1 MLPPSALRGI
11 FRTDARARAAYSEG
25 AGIYRI
31 VPRAVAIPRDT
42 EDLRVLVSWAR
53 EKGVPLVARGAGSA
67 MGGGNVGDGVVM
79 DLARFAQPLSLDPS
93 SRSATTGAAV
103 TLARLN
109 ASAADYRLRLPPDPS
124 SANWAT
130 LGGMVSTNAAGARSV
145 RFGSVRPWVQGL
157 TLITADAEEV
167 ALRRGRNEPHARA
180 AALDR
185 FRQDVA
191 PRLRIAA
198 PLISSCFPA
207 VSKNSSGYA
216 IDAYLAS
223 GDLVDL
229 IIGAEGTLG
238 VVTEV
243 TWRLDPVPE
252 CRAGMR
258 VQLPSLDHLHMVVA
272 AINQHE
278 PSAVEL
284 LDRSFIDL
292 VGPSYRASAGVGSG
306 VEALLLVEFERDQQD
321 SLRQALALA
330 ESAARPWAVS
340 VEVAYSGDADRLWA
354 IRHAASPILAGL
366 PEDRR
371 SLQVVEDACVPLERM
386 GEYIASVR
394 SMAAELEL
402 PVVMFGHAGDGHI
415 HVNLLPE
422 LVRSGWQDRVASLL
436 QDVTYLVKKLGGTA
450 SGEHGDGRLRVQAMD
465 AIYGAEIVGLF
476 REIKHAFDPSGIFNP
491 GIILP
496 SGEPPISRL
505 KVGLGAAAIPEDIQ
519 RGLREIE
526 LTGGYSRSRLE
537 LAGEVGSQ
545 ESGVGQL

>member
-1 MLPPSALRGI
+1 MLPPPALRGI

-53 EKGVPLVARGAGSA
+53 EHGVPLVARGAGSA

-79 DLARFAQPLSLDPS
+79 DLGGFAHPLSLDSS
-93 SRSATTGAAV
+93 SRTATTGAAI

-109 ASAADYRLRLPPDPS
+109 AAAADHRLRLPPDPS

-167 ALRRGRNEPHARA
+167 ALRRGARETNTRA

-185 FRQDVA
+185 FSQDVDPLLHTA
-191 PRLRIAA
+191 ASLVSDRFPRVR
-198 PLISSCFPA
+198 
-207 VSKNSSGYA
+207 KNSSGYA

-223 GDLVDL
+223 GDLLDL

-238 VVTEV
+238 IVTEV

-292 VGPSYRASAGVGSG
+292 IGLSHRASAGVGSG

-321 SLRQALALA
+321 ALRQALALA
-330 ESAARPWAVS
+330 ESAVRPWAVS
-340 VEVAYSGDADRLWA
+340 VDIVYSGDADRLWA

-371 SLQVVEDACVPLERM
+371 SLQVIEDACVPIERM
-386 GEYIASVR
+386 GEYIAAVR
-394 SMAAELEL
+394 RMAAELEL

-422 LVRSGWQDRVASLL
+422 LARSGWQDRVAALL
-436 QDVTYLVKKLGGTA
+436 EDVTHLVRTLGGTTT
-450 SGEHGDGRLRVQAMD
+450 GEHGDGRLRAQSLHQ
-465 AIYGAEIVGLF
+465 IYGSEIVALF
-476 REIKHAFDPSGIFNP
+476 GAVKRAFDPAGIFNP
-491 GIILP
+491 GVILP

-505 KVGLGAAAIPEDIQ
+505 KVGPDAAVIPDDIQ
-519 RGLREIE
+519 KGLREIE
-526 LTGGYSRSRLE
+526 LTGGYARSRLE
-537 LAGEVGSQ
+537 LAGII
-545 ESGVGQL
+545 ESGSSS